1 MDEASI
7 PRRQPCGHGADLATC
22 ALGWRDGL
30 WLVLAAKLD
39 RAPVKGEN
47 VNSIRSSIGMNV
59 GALLSALTIS
69 AGSAQGQTLTPVEQK
84 VVEYVDAHVDETIA
98 FLERVV
104 NINSGTMN
112 HEGVREV
119 GRVFREPLDALG
131 FTTRWVTLPDSV
143 NRAGHLF
150 AERDGS
156 HGKRLLLIG
165 HLDTVFEKDSPF
177 QRFERRD
184 SLAKGPG
191 TEDMK
196 GGNVVILLA
205 LQALRAAGVLDGMR
219 IIVAFTGDEEETGDP
234 LSVSRHDLIDAA
246 ERSDVALGFEGGVG
260 GMHTATIARRGYS
273 DWFVRV
279 TGERGHSSLI
289 FGDEYGSG
297 AIYEAARI
305 ITEFYQELRGEQ
317 YLTFGPGI
325 VLGGTDV
332 SYDTAMARGTAFGK
346 TNVIPQIVTVAG
358 DLRTISL
365 EQRDRT
371 KDRMRTIVSRHL
383 PGTSAE
389 VSFRDSYPPM
399 SPTAANE
406 ELFRVLNRVSLD
418 LGYPPI
424 EMIDPGRRG
433 AADISFAAPHVD
445 AALAGLGLFGYDGH
459 TTEETVDLRSIPV
472 AAKRAAILIYRL
484 TRESGV

>member
-1 MDEASI
+1 MNT
-7 PRRQPCGHGADLATC
+7 QPVRGKHLATI
-22 ALGWRDGL
+22 LS
-30 WLVLAAKLD
+30 LASAC
-39 RAPVKGEN
+39 
-47 VNSIRSSIGMNV
+47 SIAAV
-59 GALLSALTIS
+59 PLH
-69 AGSAQGQTLTPVEQK
+69 GQALTPVEQQI
-84 VVEYVDAHVDETIA
+84 VDYVDAHAGEAVA
-98 FLERVV
+98 FLEQVV

-112 HEGVREV
+112 HDGVREV
-119 GRVFREPLDALG
+119 GRVFRAPLDALG
-131 FTTRWVTLPDSV
+131 FETRWVSLPDSV

-150 AERDGS
+150 AERVGDR
-156 HGKRLLLIG
+156 GKRILLIG

-177 QRFERRD
+177 QSFELLD

-205 LQALRAAGVLDGMR
+205 LQALQAAGVLDGTR

-234 LSVSRHDLIDAA
+234 LSVSRYDLIEAA
-246 ERSDVALGFEGGVG
+246 KRSDVALGFEGGVG
-260 GMHTATIARRGYS
+260 GMHTATIARRGYT

-279 TGERGHSSLI
+279 HGERGHSSLI
-289 FGDEYGSG
+289 FGEEYGSG

-305 ITEFYQELRGEQ
+305 INELYNELRGEQ

-332 SYDTAMARGTAFGK
+332 TYDTAMARGTAFGK

-371 KDRMRTIVSRHL
+371 KERMQTIVARSL

-389 VSFRDSYPPM
+389 LSFRDSYPPM
-399 SPTAANE
+399 SPTAGNQ
-406 ELFRVLNRVSLD
+406 ELFDALDRVSRD
-418 LGYPPI
+418 LGYPAI

-459 TTEETVDLRSIPV
+459 TTNEVVDLRSIPV

-484 TRESGV
+484 TRESA